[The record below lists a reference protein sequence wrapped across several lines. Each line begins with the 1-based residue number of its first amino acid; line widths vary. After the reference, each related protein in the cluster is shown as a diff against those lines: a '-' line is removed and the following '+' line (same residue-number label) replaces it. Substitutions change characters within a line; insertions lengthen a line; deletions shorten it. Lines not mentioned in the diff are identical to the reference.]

1 MLLNNSNF
9 PTHSDQL
16 FHTVKSIWYIFK
28 LSEYPN
34 IMPGHDHSIAKLMAP
49 GDLTSTEALWLWN
62 CPIIDEGL
70 DIWHYINE

>member
-16 FHTVKSIWYIFK
+16 FRAVKSTWYN
-28 LSEYPN
+28 LELLEYFN

-62 CPIIDEGL
+62 CPIIEEGV
-70 DIWHYINE
+70 DMWHYVNE

>member
-1 MLLNNSNF
+1 
-9 PTHSDQL
+9 
-16 FHTVKSIWYIFK
+16 
-28 LSEYPN
+28 
-34 IMPGHDHSIAKLMAP
+34 MPGHNHSIAKLMAA